1 MAGEEYPKMY
11 LYKRVVQA
19 KLFIDN
25 HYSDRLDLDNI
36 ADEARFSKF
45 HFIRLFKSI
54 YGKTPHHYLTQVRM
68 EKAKEFLSNQMS
80 VAATCTSVG
89 FDSPTSFTALFKKKI
104 RTITLRFSAATTPA
118 QYRYI
123 VVSAP
128 VRTEL
133 LCGTLWLVE
142 EKQFLIG

>member
-80 VAATCTSVG
+80 VADTCTSVG
-89 FDSPTSFTALFKKKI
+89 FDSPTSFTALFKKKFGQSPSGFQQQQHQRNTDI
-104 RTITLRFSAATTPA
+104 SLFPLRFVPNCFAEHYGWSKK
-118 QYRYI
+118 
-123 VVSAP
+123 SN
-128 VRTEL
+128 
-133 LCGTLWLVE
+133 
-142 EKQFLIG
+142 F